1 MSNSLPVTNIVLFVQ
16 LKLRYWRLFDL
27 KFAFSTAVESL
38 FTIVQSLYN
47 IVYLSLHFRRDTST
61 KEVTALSCLYYFLIP
76 FPMRA
81 EGSDQNIMLN
91 LNNVNEGIIH
101 VSRTYLRTYL
111 LTDLPIVTNW
121 CFMIL
126 MSKRNYL
133 VGIT

>member
-61 KEVTALSCLYYFLIP
+61 KEVTALSCPYYFLIP

-91 LNNVNEGIIH
+91 LNIVNEGIIH
-101 VSRTYLRTYL
+101 VSRTYLHTYL